1 MRRRIRDDET
11 SGTRHRHRAAA
22 AAAAQAFASADAHR
36 AHVWRRHVS
45 VIAVAPRGRAVA
57 SRHALAS
64 TEAARAQ
71 DRCQVSPLAAGIA
84 EALAAIHAFCSA
96 DAARVQVGFCHVS
109 PAMLFMF
116 DAMRECGSVLVFDL
130 FVLPSS
136 ALRKLPESPGNLSGS
151 RTGGTAQARPPDG
164 PPRRIHGPRRVD
176 GARRR
181 VAHGTGQAHNF
192 HPITS
197 P

>member
-1 MRRRIRDDET
+1 MINVRRWMRVLT
-11 SGTRHRHRAAA
+11 SGVRHRHRAAA
-22 AAAAQAFASADAHR
+22 MAAFHAFASADAHL
-36 AHVWRRHVS
+36 AQAGRRHVS

-71 DRCQVSPLAAGIA
+71 DRCQVSPLADGPA

-116 DAMRECGSVLVFDL
+116 DAMRECGSVFG
-130 FVLPSS
+130 F
-136 ALRKLPESPGNLSGS
+136 
-151 RTGGTAQARPPDG
+151 
-164 PPRRIHGPRRVD
+164 
-176 GARRR
+176 
-181 VAHGTGQAHNF
+181 
-192 HPITS
+192 
-197 P
+197 